1 MAAPILI
8 SGAMDCEIDYFLEEL
23 AGSTHRQIHGFD
35 FWQGSLQGLPVV
47 VSQTRVGMVAA
58 AIATAVGLSAYMP
71 SAVINQGTAG
81 GHRRD
86 LKVGDIVIGRACVP
100 INGLEMP
107 AWSEGQGCAPLEWV
121 PNHRTISHLSD
132 RALCDLFASTP
143 YTGGQK
149 QLGVLGCGDLFSREM
164 DRIDWLHATFGEDC
178 EDMETYAVQ
187 QACQHFGVP
196 FAGVRI
202 ISNNERT
209 LDPYDRSTARTLQQF
224 VCRALADW
232 PAH

>member
-23 AGSTHRQIHGFD
+23 AGSTHRKIHGFD

-58 AIATAVGLSAYMP
+58 AIATAVGLSTYMP

-86 LKVGDIVIGRACVP
+86 LKVG
-100 INGLEMP
+100 
-107 AWSEGQGCAPLEWV
+107 EGQGCAPLEWV

-149 QLGVLGCGDLFSREM
+149 RLGVLGCGDLFSREM